1 MPEVLEQY
9 VFDFSFSADGSGA
22 TMELNAK
29 TGKTGTKTLVEAEA
43 ATLGGLKKQACS
55 LLRNLI
61 ASIATLS
68 EVPDDRMLSIQVRR
82 VSLQWR
88 CATDAPR

>member
-29 TGKTGTKTLVEAEA
+29 TGKTGTKTLVEAA

-68 EVPDDRMLSIQVRR
+68 EVPDDRMLSIQVRS
-82 VSLQWR
+82 VSSYLR